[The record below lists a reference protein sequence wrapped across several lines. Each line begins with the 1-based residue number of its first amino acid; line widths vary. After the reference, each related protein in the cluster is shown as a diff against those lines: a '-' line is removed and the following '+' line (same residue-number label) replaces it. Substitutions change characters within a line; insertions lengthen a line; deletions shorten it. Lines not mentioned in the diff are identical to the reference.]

1 MTQRDEILAEAR
13 HFKAQLLRRLLGG
26 APDAPAARL
35 AAGAGLGLPRG
46 GNVVG
51 VGYGAKLVGSRI
63 ADDLAVR
70 VYVRAKRPRAH
81 VPVAER
87 VPEFVDG
94 RPTDVVAVGD
104 LRALRVP
111 VDCGVSVGHV
121 DITAGTIGC
130 VVEVA
135 DAPGQRLILSNNHVL
150 AASNAADEGDA
161 ILQPGPLDGGDPG
174 DPIGVL
180 HRFIPIDFDD
190 TAGNRVD
197 AAVARL
203 HDPASVRPQIAHIG
217 PPVLPAVD
225 AALYQSVRKHGRTTE
240 HTVGV
245 VVDVAADIEV
255 RFGARIAAFA
265 DQIGVVGVGG
275 DAFSDGGDSGSLIV
289 DAVDLNPVA
298 LLFAGGGGITFGNP
312 IGSVLDALDATIV
325 GDVTEWPDA
334 MGHDTPAT

>member
-1 MTQRDEILAEAR
+1 MVRHDEVLAEAR
-13 HFKAQLLRRLLGG
+13 HFKHELLGTLFGG
-26 APDAPAARL
+26 AADAPAARL

-70 VYVRAKRPRAH
+70 VYVRAKRARADL
-81 VPVAER
+81 PAAEL
-87 VPEFVDG
+87 VPEVVDG

-104 LRALRVP
+104 LRALRAP

-135 DAPGQRLILSNNHVL
+135 DAPGARLILSNNHVL
-150 AASNAADEGDA
+150 AASNAAEQGDA
-161 ILQPGPLDGGDPG
+161 ILQPGPLDGGDPD

-180 HRFIPIDFDD
+180 HRYVPIGFDD
-190 TAGNRVD
+190 TAPNQVD

-203 HDPASVRPQIAHIG
+203 HDPASVRPRIVHIG
-217 PPVLPAVD
+217 PPVLPPVD

-245 VVDVAADIEV
+245 IVDVAADIEV
-255 RFGARIAAFA
+255 RFGTRTAAFA
-265 DQIGVVGVGG
+265 DQLGVVGVGG

-289 DAVDLNPVA
+289 DAVDRNPVA
-298 LLFAGGGGITFGNP
+298 LLFAGGGGTTFGNP
-312 IGSVLDALDATIV
+312 IATVLDALDATIV
-325 GDVTEWPDA
+325 GADTAGPGDA
-334 MGHDTPAT
+334 RPAAPGT

>member
-1 MTQRDEILAEAR
+1 MTQHEVLAEAGHYKR
-13 HFKAQLLRRLLGG
+13 QLLNRMFGG
-26 APDAPAARL
+26 AADAPAARL

-46 GNVVG
+46 GNIVG

-70 VYVRAKRPRAH
+70 VYVRAKRPRARI
-81 VPVAER
+81 PATER
-87 VPEFVDG
+87 IPEVVDG

-104 LRALRVP
+104 LRALRASRLP

-135 DAPGQRLILSNNHVL
+135 DAPDQRLILSNNHVL
-150 AASNAADEGDA
+150 AASNAADNGDA
-161 ILQPGPLDGGDPG
+161 ILQPGPLDGGDVD

-180 HRFIPIDFDD
+180 HRFVPIGFDD
-190 TAGNRVD
+190 TPNRVD

-203 HDPASVRPQIAHIG
+203 HDPGSVRPDIAHIG
-217 PPVLPAVD
+217 PPVLPPVD

-255 RFGARIAAFA
+255 RFGIRTAVFV
-265 DQIGVVGVGG
+265 DQLGVVGVGG

-289 DAVDLNPVA
+289 DAVERNPVA
-298 LLFAGGGGITFGNP
+298 LLFAGGGGTTFGNP
-312 IGSVLDALDATIV
+312 IEAVLRALDATIV
-325 GDVTEWPDA
+325 GDGPGA
-334 MGHDTPAT
+334 LGADTPAT